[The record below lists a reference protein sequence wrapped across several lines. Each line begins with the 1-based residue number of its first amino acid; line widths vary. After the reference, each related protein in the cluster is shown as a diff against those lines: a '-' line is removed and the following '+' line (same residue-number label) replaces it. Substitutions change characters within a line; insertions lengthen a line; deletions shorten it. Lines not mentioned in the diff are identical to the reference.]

1 LFARVADDVFLL
13 IYLPVFCSESP
24 AVIWLKKF
32 TPSRKAKKP
41 AKLLALRC
49 YDTKPKPSRK
59 AYDIFL
65 PRMPSPFCFF
75 YIREMSYHPFLMC
88 NTTLIRRASLLRVV
102 ELVTDVMP

>member
-1 LFARVADDVFLL
+1 MFARVADDVFLL
-13 IYLPVFCSESP
+13 TYLPVFCSESP

-49 YDTKPKPSRK
+49 YDKKPKPSRK

-65 PRMPSPFCFF
+65 PRTPSPFCFF
-75 YIREMSYHPFLMC
+75 LFARYRIILFLMC
-88 NTTLIRRASLLRVV
+88 NTTLIRRAALLRVV